1 MAEPPDDEE
10 AVIAEPADDGN
21 LNTALDDGVVGLRR
35 GGPSVGVVTLSD
47 GLLGGV

>member
-10 AVIAEPADDGN
+10 AVVAEPMVGGN
-21 LNTALDDGVVGLRR
+21 LNTVDDEGVGLRR

>member
-10 AVIAEPADDGN
+10 AVVTEPADGGN
-21 LNTALDDGVVGLRR
+21 LNTPVDDGVVGLRR